1 MTREQALNAVKASV
15 EDKALVKQILAAEEI
30 MRALARRL
38 GEDEDEWGLAGLLYD
53 VDVELVQDDP
63 SSHGRLSAD
72 IAGDLGAPVTVV
84 HAILCQG
91 VDHSITPE
99 TSLDK
104 ALYCVDPLCRLVM
117 SVASLYSR
125 RPTSRE
131 VLRRFRDKGFSPQIN
146 RQQLA
151 TCKELGLDLEEFISL
166 GVVATQNVIS

>member
-1 MTREQALNAVKASV
+1 MTREQALNVVKANV
-15 EDKALVKQILAAEEI
+15 EDKALVRQILAAEEI

-72 IAGDLGAPVTVV
+72 IAGDLGAPATVV

-91 VDHSITPE
+91 VDHSIAPE

-104 ALYCVDPLCRLVM
+104 ALYCVDPLCRLIM
-117 SVASLYSR
+117 SVASLIKVLALRLTDSSWPYARNWGWIWRSLSRWVLWLRRMSSR
-125 RPTSRE
+125 REPFLAALITS
-131 VLRRFRDKGFSPQIN
+131 L
-146 RQQLA
+146 L
-151 TCKELGLDLEEFISL
+151 L
-166 GVVATQNVIS
+166 